1 MTIIAELPDGRRM
14 EFPDETPD
22 SVVQNAVKRELQ
34 RNPGKLTQ
42 PIDQAMLQ
50 GSPVQGMSAMDMLK
64 AGVGRGM
71 TELGR
76 GVAQLTGN
84 MSTGEYKDAR
94 ALDQPLL
101 NTPAGSAGSFMGE
114 LAGVVA
120 PGAALNLAGRMS
132 NVPALA
138 RAGSALVMPK
148 TPSSGAMS
156 GAVTGALQ
164 PTDSMGNKPTQIGLG
179 ALLGGGVASIPGL
192 MRGVQDPQVQTLVKE
207 GVTPTVGQL
216 AGGAIKRVEEGLTSV
231 PFVGD
236 IIKSSRRRAIDT
248 FDEAALNRVLSPIG
262 MKLPKDKAGREA
274 IDYVE
279 STLSSKYD
287 SLLPKLSAKADVQ
300 FLNDVSNATQRATTL
315 TPEKATQLR
324 SILNSQLWGRF
335 TRGQTGGS
343 AMNGETLKKVESEL
357 GRLQRNFRSSAV
369 ADDREMSLILQDVQ
383 SSLRDL
389 IGRNNPQYAKELAP
403 INEGWA
409 NFVRVQRAALTNDGT
424 FTPAQLARSVKS
436 QDKSRNKGAYARG
449 DALMQDL
456 AESGQSVLGS
466 TVPDSGTPFRA
477 MTAAGVLGGGA
488 GYAVDP
494 VFGLLAGATPL
505 MYTPAGQRLM
515 VQLAARRPQLLKD
528 LGDVTARVTPY
539 VNAPALAAGQ

>member
-1 MTIIAELPDGRRM
+1 MTIYAELPDGRRL
-14 EFPDETPD
+14 EFPDGTPD
-22 SVVQNAVKRELQ
+22 DVIQNVVKREL
-34 RNPGKLTQ
+34 RMNPGKLTQ
-42 PIDQAMLQ
+42 PIDEAMLK
-50 GSPVQGMSAMDMLK
+50 GSPTQGMSALDTLL
-64 AGVGRGM
+64 AGFGRGL

-76 GVAQLTGN
+76 GVKQLTGN
-84 MSTGEYKDAR
+84 MSTGEYKEAR

-101 NTPAGSAGSFMGE
+101 DTTGGAAGSFMGE
-114 LAGVVA
+114 LAGVAA
-120 PGAALNLAGRMS
+120 PGTALNIAGR
-132 NVPALA
+132 VAQAPALA
-138 RAGSALVMPK
+138 RAGAVLVMPK
-148 TPSSGAMS
+148 TPSSGAAS
-156 GAVTGALQ
+156 GALSGALQ
-164 PTDSMGNKPTQIGLG
+164 PTDSMGNKPAQIGLG
-179 ALLGGGVASIPGL
+179 ALMGGGIASVPGL
-192 MRGVQDPQVQTLVKE
+192 ARGVQDPQVQTLVKE

-216 AGGAIKRVEEGLTSV
+216 IGGAAKRVEEGLTSV

-236 IIKSSRRRAIDT
+236 IIQSSRRRAIDT
-248 FDEAALNRVLSPIG
+248 FDEAALNRALTPVG
-262 MKLPKDKAGREA
+262 MKLPKDKSGREA

-279 STLSSKYD
+279 GALSSKYAA
-287 SLLPKLSAKADVQ
+287 LLPKLSAKADAQ
-300 FLNDVSNATQRATTL
+300 FLNDVSTAAQRATTL
-315 TPEKATQLR
+315 TPDKATQLR

-343 AMNGETLKKVESEL
+343 AMNGETIKKVESEL
-357 GRLQRNFRSSAV
+357 GRLSRNFRSSAV
-369 ADDREMSLILQDVQ
+369 ADDREMSLILDDVQ

-389 IGRNNPQYAKELAP
+389 ISRNNPQYAKELAP

-409 NFVRVQRAALTNDGT
+409 NFVRVQRAALTKDGT
-424 FTPAQLARSVKS
+424 FTPAQLARSVKA
-436 QDKSRNKGAYARG
+436 QDRSRNKGAYARG

-456 AESGQSVLGS
+456 ADSGQSILGS

-515 VQLAARRPQLLKD
+515 VQLATRRPQLLKD

-539 VNAPALAAGQ
+539 VTAPALAAGQ

>member
-1 MTIIAELPDGRRM
+1 MTIYAELPDGRRL
-14 EFPDETPD
+14 EFPDGTPD
-22 SVVQNAVKRELQ
+22 DVIQNVVKREL
-34 RNPGKLTQ
+34 RINPGKLTQ
-42 PIDQAMLQ
+42 PIDEAMLK
-50 GSPVQGMSAMDMLK
+50 GSPTQGMSALDTLL
-64 AGVGRGM
+64 AGFGRGL

-76 GVAQLTGN
+76 GVKQLTGN
-84 MSTGEYKDAR
+84 MSTGEYKEAR
-94 ALDQPLL
+94 ARDQPLL
-101 NTPAGSAGSFMGE
+101 DTTGGAAGSFMGE
-114 LAGVVA
+114 LAGVAA
-120 PGAALNLAGRMS
+120 PGTALNIAGR
-132 NVPALA
+132 VAQAPALA
-138 RAGSALVMPK
+138 RAGAALVMPK
-148 TPSSGAMS
+148 TPSSGAAS
-156 GAVTGALQ
+156 GALSGALQ
-164 PTDSMGNKPTQIGLG
+164 PTDSMGNKPAQIGLG
-179 ALLGGGVASIPGL
+179 ALMGGGIASVPGL
-192 MRGVQDPQVQTLVKE
+192 ARGVQDQQVQTLVKE
-207 GVTPTVGQL
+207 GVTPTAGQL
-216 AGGAIKRVEEGLTSV
+216 IGGAAKRVEEGLTSV

-236 IIKSSRRRAIDT
+236 IIQSSRRRAIDT
-248 FDEAALNRVLSPIG
+248 FDEAALNRALTPVG
-262 MKLPKDKAGREA
+262 MKLPKDKSGREA

-279 STLSSKYD
+279 GALSSKYAA
-287 SLLPKLSAKADVQ
+287 LLPKLSAKADAQ
-300 FLNDVSNATQRATTL
+300 FLNDVSTAAQRAATL

-343 AMNGETLKKVESEL
+343 AMNGETIKKVESEL
-357 GRLQRNFRSSAV
+357 GRLSRNFRSSAV
-369 ADDREMSLILQDVQ
+369 ADDREMSLILDDVQ

-389 IGRNNPQYAKELAP
+389 ISRNNPQYAKELTP

-424 FTPAQLARSVKS
+424 FTPAQLARSVKA

-456 AESGQSVLGS
+456 AESGQSILGS

-515 VQLAARRPQLLKD
+515 VQLATRRPQLLKD

-539 VNAPALAAGQ
+539 VTAPALAAGQ